1 MPVALHPTTIAAI
14 STIQLN
20 LPNNHRDADSA
31 KTVELMYL
39 ELLKRFEGGKT
50 LKVLHPISDMEIEF
64 DPETYKMDINELLDA
79 REKVS
84 DQLLQPDVKSL
95 SQAHIENYNSK

>member
-1 MPVALHPTTIAAI
+1 MALHPTTINAV

-39 ELLKRFEGGKT
+39 ELMKRFDGGKT
-50 LKVLHPISDMEIEF
+50 LKTLHPINDMEIEF
-64 DPETYKMDINELLDA
+64 DPETD
-79 REKVS
+79 
-84 DQLLQPDVKSL
+84 
-95 SQAHIENYNSK
+95 

>member
-1 MPVALHPTTIAAI
+1 MYLYSKDKLTSDAFLQPGNASKQDGRLGIVPVALHPTTIAAI

-39 ELLKRFEGGKT
+39 ELLKRFEGGKS
-50 LKVLHPISDMEIEF
+50 LKILHPISDMEIEF
-64 DPETYKMDINELLDA
+64 DAETD
-79 REKVS
+79 
-84 DQLLQPDVKSL
+84 
-95 SQAHIENYNSK
+95 